1 MENTNSF
8 RNIIILTLS
17 VLLTSCLGLEETDP
31 PQELIG
37 TTTHLSAVASAN
49 CYIISSPG
57 AYKFNTVKGNSSE
70 SVGAVAS
77 AEVLWESFGTD
88 TAPAVGDLIKSVKYS
103 DGYIAFQTASAFK
116 EGNAVIAAKDAN
128 GNILWSWHIWL
139 TDQPQGQ
146 EYFNGAGTMMDRN
159 LGATSATPGDVG
171 ALGLLYQWGR
181 KDPFLGSSIYN
192 DYNESMIV
200 ETKEAKST
208 ITWPSFVNSNS
219 STGTIGFAISN
230 PVTYIAYDTSG
241 EGTGDWYYTGDN
253 TTDNTRWTTSESA
266 KSIYDPCPAGWRV
279 PDGGSNGVWS
289 RACGSFSTFS
299 DPYVR
304 TNEGMNF
311 SGMFGS
317 ATSIWYPVSFGRY
330 GDNGALGNYLHGVYW
345 SASPY
350 SNNAYSLHF
359 IPDDYFAQDFGYV
372 HMTACLRAEGYSV
385 RCILESSVT
394 APPAVEPPVEESQY
408 VDISEDETANSYI
421 VSDAG
426 AYKFASTRGNSAV
439 SVGAVASSEVLW
451 ESFGTDTAPAVGD
464 LIKSVKYS
472 DGYIAFQT
480 ASAFKEGNAVIAA
493 KDANGNI
500 LWSWHIWLTDQPQ
513 GQEYFN
519 GAGTMMDRNLG
530 ATSATPGDVGAL
542 GLLYQWGRKDPF
554 LGSSSISSS
563 TTAKSTISWPSAV
576 ETSSS
581 VGTVS
586 YVTAHPTIFVTASS
600 SPYDWHY
607 SSRNNSLWTTSD
619 KTKSI
624 SDPCPAGWR
633 VPDGGSNGVWSKAG
647 FKDTTYDSTNEGIT
661 FSISSP
667 STTWYPAS
675 GYRGSVDGCLFDV
688 GNDGFYWSASPS
700 SGSAYHLRF
709 RNIGDVGPSYSTYRA
724 RGLSVRC
731 LQVIDEVAGAN
742 AEESR

>member
-31 PQELIG
+31 PQELLSYLSTDNDI
-37 TTTHLSAVASAN
+37 SAVSSAN
-49 CYIISSPG
+49 CYIVSETG
-57 AYKFNTVKGNSSE
+57 AYKFRTVKGNSAE

-88 TAPAVGDLIKSVKYS
+88 VAPAVGDLIKSVKYS
-103 DGYIAFQTASAFK
+103 DGYIAFQTADTFK
-116 EGNAVIAAKDAN
+116 EGNAVIAAKEAN

-171 ALGLLYQWGR
+171 ALGLMYQWGR
-181 KDPFLGSSIYN
+181 KDPFLGSSSISEN
-192 DYNESMIV
+192 VVAASTIIWPS
-200 ETKEAKST
+200 EAKSDV
-208 ITWPSFVNSNS
+208 SF
-219 STGTIGFAISN
+219 GTI
-230 PVTYIAYDTSG
+230 AYATAHPTTFIYYNINND
-241 EGTGDWYYTGDN
+241 DWYYSIDK

-279 PDGGSNGVWS
+279 PDGGDSGVWS
-289 RACGSFSTFS
+289 RALGSSSSFSHS
-299 DPYVR
+299 YLSVL
-304 TNEGMNF
+304 EGMNF
-311 SGMFGS
+311 FDMFGNIS
-317 ATSIWYPVSFGRY
+317 IIWYPASGCRSSSEGRLNSVGIY
-330 GDNGALGNYLHGVYW
+330 GSYW
-345 SASPY
+345 SASPL
-350 SNNAYSLHF
+350 SNKAYRLNFNEHRSVN
-359 IPDDYFAQDFGYV
+359 PSNYYN
-372 HMTACLRAEGYSV
+372 RANGQSV

-439 SVGAVASSEVLW
+439 SVGAVASAEVLW

-493 KDANGNI
+493 KDASGNI
-500 LWSWHIWLTDQPQ
+500 LWSWHIWLTDRPQ
-513 GQEYFN
+513 GQEYYN

-633 VPDGGSNGVWSKAG
+633 VPDGGDDGVWSKALG
-647 FKDTTYDSTNEGIT
+647 SSEYFTDESLYNSSNEGMN
-661 FSISSP
+661 FSGKFGSA
-667 STTWYPAS
+667 STIWYPAS
-675 GYRGSVDGCLFDV
+675 GCLGYGDGGLYSVGL
-688 GNDGFYWSASPS
+688 GGLYWSASPYS
-700 SGSAYHLRF
+700 YGAYALSLDNF
-709 RNIGDVGPSYSTYRA
+709 GPVDPSIDDIRA
-724 RGLSVRC
+724 DGLSVRC

-742 AEESR
+742 AEESK